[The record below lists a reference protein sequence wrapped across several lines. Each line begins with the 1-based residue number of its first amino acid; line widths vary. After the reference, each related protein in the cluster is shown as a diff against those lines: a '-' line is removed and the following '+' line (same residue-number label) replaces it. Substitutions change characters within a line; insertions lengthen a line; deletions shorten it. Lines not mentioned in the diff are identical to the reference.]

1 MAGSHY
7 ITHTPMAFLYLQ
19 DISTSALICMLKVT
33 LSVIILHVTRWHCDS
48 VHKLL
53 SSVTGGEHI
62 YLSAVSA
69 QRLVWV

>member
-1 MAGSHY
+1 MYAEGD
-7 ITHTPMAFLYLQ
+7 T
-19 DISTSALICMLKVT
+19 V
-33 LSVIILHVTRWHCDS
+33 SVNILHVTRWHCDS

>member
-1 MAGSHY
+1 MYAEGD
-7 ITHTPMAFLYLQ
+7 T
-19 DISTSALICMLKVT
+19 V
-33 LSVIILHVTRWHCDS
+33 SVIILHVTRWHCDS

-69 QRLVWV
+69 QHLVWVEADPDMQA